1 MGLFCFKEIFISM
14 KGFIKK
20 LLREGLLTSK
30 GNDLVRHEKPNNEN
44 QFYFDILDKNGIK
57 IGKIELIDLTNFEYW
72 QQQGINGY
80 IVTNSRVNIRN
91 LGLGRDAYKT
101 LFSKLDKPI
110 FSDTVRSDDA
120 NKMWDSFVIDGIAK
134 YNSKLN
140 RYYSL

>member
-1 MGLFCFKEIFISM
+1 M
-14 KGFIKK
+14 KKVIKK

-30 GNDLVRHEKPNNEN
+30 GNDLVRHENPYNEN
-44 QFYFDILDKNGIK
+44 QFYFDILNKDGIK
-57 IGKIELIDLTNFEYW
+57 IGKIELNDLTNFEYW

-110 FSDTVRSDDA
+110 LSDTVRSDDA
-120 NKMWDSFVIDGIAK
+120 NKMWDSFVADGLAK
-134 YNSKLN
+134 YDSKLD

>member
-1 MGLFCFKEIFISM
+1 MKEV
-14 KGFIKK
+14 IKK

-30 GNDLVRHEKPNNEN
+30 GNDLVRHENTYDEN
-44 QFYFDILDKNGIK
+44 QFYFDILGKDGIK
-57 IGKIELIDLTNFEYW
+57 IGKIELNDLTNFEYW

-120 NKMWDSFVIDGIAK
+120 NKIWDSFVADGIAK
-134 YNSKLN
+134 YDSKLN

>member
-1 MGLFCFKEIFISM
+1 M
-14 KGFIKK
+14 KKVIKK

-30 GNDLVRHEKPNNEN
+30 GNDLVRHENPYNEN
-44 QFYFDILDKNGIK
+44 QFYFDILDKDGIK

-110 FSDTVRSDDA
+110 LSDTVRSDDA
-120 NKMWDSFVIDGIAK
+120 NKMWDSFVADGLAK
-134 YNSKLN
+134 YDSKLD

>member
-1 MGLFCFKEIFISM
+1 MKE
-14 KGFIKK
+14 FIKK

-30 GNDLVRHEKPNNEN
+30 GNDLVRHENPYNEN
-44 QFYFDILDKNGIK
+44 QFYFDILDKDGIK
-57 IGKIELIDLTNFEYW
+57 IGKIELNDLTNFEYW
-72 QQQGINGY
+72 QQQGVNGY
-80 IVTNSRVNIRN
+80 IVTNSSVNIRN

-120 NKMWDSFVIDGIAK
+120 NKMWDSFVDDGLAK
-134 YNSKLN
+134 YDYKLD